1 MKELSILLERAR
13 EAVFFCS
20 CFKARGEGGEGVEA
34 SHLLFADDTLVFC
47 KDSQDQMFHLSW
59 LLMWFDASLRLK
71 IDLDKSEL
79 IPI

>member
-1 MKELSILLERAR
+1 M
-13 EAVFFCS
+13 
-20 CFKARGEGGEGVEA
+20 EA

-59 LLMWFDASLRLK
+59 LLMWFEASLRLK